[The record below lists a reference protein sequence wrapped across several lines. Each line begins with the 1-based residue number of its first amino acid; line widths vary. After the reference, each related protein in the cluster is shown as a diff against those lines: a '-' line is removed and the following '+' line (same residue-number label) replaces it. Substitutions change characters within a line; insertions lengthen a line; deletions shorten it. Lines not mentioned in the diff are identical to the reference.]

1 MTFGWEGFIMS
12 ENFSLKA
19 FVVLMKASR
28 TLEEI
33 IKKDI
38 SSYGMRTSDFTI
50 LEALYHK
57 GRQTIREISEA
68 VLINTGSIT
77 YVIDKLENKGLLER
91 SNCADDRR
99 VVYIQITDQGK
110 DLMDDIFPK
119 HQKVIEDIFED
130 VSIEDKQILIEVLKR
145 VGNKEVK

>member
-1 MTFGWEGFIMS
+1 MS

-38 SSYGMRTSDFTI
+38 SSHGMRTSDFTI

-77 YVIDKLENKGLLER
+77 YVIDKLEKKGLLER
-91 SNCADDRR
+91 SNCSEDRR
-99 VVYIQITDQGK
+99 VVYIQITGQGK
-110 DLMDDIFPK
+110 ELMDDIFPK
-119 HQKVIEDIFED
+119 HQSVIEEIFDD
-130 VSIEDKQILIEVLKR
+130 VTVEDKQVLIEVLKK
-145 VGNKEVK
+145 VGNKGGMKK